1 MALTDRIHFSYA
13 ERDEAKAKEV
23 VASIIARV
31 RIEYSLYSLS
41 EADDKETFLE
51 EVITP
56 SIEAAD
62 HIIFLYTKEGA
73 LDPLLQSQFTLAS
86 NLNKPIIPVVIESSA
101 INIGY
106 LKVRSP
112 FSFRTSPLFFDDE
125 KDRIKLVE
133 QVHSVYGLSRR
144 GDIYGSN
151 VRITADGRLVVRRGS
166 EVIGW
171 VVKGKPF
178 DITLSKGQHM
188 LVFATDGSED
198 ADWAEYAL
206 TVPDNDSSIEIRPC
220 IGDVEHVRDN
230 TIKDQLFDPTNEQEL
245 EWDTL
250 ADTRDFKLSRTSQ
263 DNKKRDI
270 AIYSFLRKYQE
281 SLKPRPVPHY
291 TEYRIL
297 PKKYVYFVCLLLTV
311 GIWGKAVLW
320 LGAFALYLISFF
332 HINLAGDAWDWL
344 WDDTNFDMLLWAL
357 AVLVAYKVIVWA
369 YESFIH
375 KRDEIRNNAERAR
388 VTAFNDKLYTDLNGA
403 LAKFLISRNWK
414 PTLLERIK
422 GAYPETKLSFDYS
435 RLPDKYDYYND
446 ENKIGLD
453 IPQEAPTPLMQGTE
467 RKPSSGGKIFLGVL
481 LLLAIGFG
489 IYYFSSKPSD
499 GADSK
504 DDVTQVKGEDGT
516 VVYTLPG
523 NIRFT
528 MVKVEGGGYRMGNT
542 SAQAWRYE
550 KPVHN
555 VFVSDFYICECEVTQ
570 EMWTALMGNNPSA
583 NQTSPS
589 NPVENV
595 SWNDCQEFIRKL
607 NEKTGEN
614 FRLPTEAEWEYAA
627 RGGGKTRNA
636 KYSGGS
642 ILENV
647 GWYKGNSDRTSHP
660 VRQLAANELGIYD
673 MSGNVSEW
681 VSDYYDYYPKTEQH
695 DPTGPE
701 KGDKR
706 VYRGGSFESGLEL
719 TRLTIRA
726 GALPQKGNKSI
737 GLRLAK

>member
-1 MALTDRIHFSYA
+1 MALTDRLHVSYA
-13 ERDEAKAKEV
+13 ERDEAKAREIV
-23 VASIIARV
+23 EFITR
-31 RIEYSLYSLS
+31 RIRFSYSLYSLS
-41 EADDKETFLE
+41 AAEDKESFID
-51 EVITP
+51 EVIAP
-56 SIEAAD
+56 SIESAE
-62 HIIFLYTKEGA
+62 HVLFLYTKESA
-73 LDPLLQSQFTLAS
+73 SDAMLQRQFVMAS
-86 NLNKPIIPVVIESSA
+86 NLNKPILPVVISA
-101 INIGY
+101 STIEAGL
-106 LKVRSP
+106 LKAKSP
-112 FSFRTSPLFFDDE
+112 FPFRRQPLFFDRE
-125 KDRIKLVE
+125 ADRIGVVE
-133 QVHSVYGLSRR
+133 QVHSIFGLSKR

-151 VRITADGRLVVRRGS
+151 VRIATDRKVFVRRGS
-166 EVIGW
+166 DVIGW
-171 VVKGKPF
+171 VPPGKGY
-178 DITLSKGQHM
+178 DITLSKGHHI
-188 LVFATDGSED
+188 LSFATDSDDD
-198 ADWAEYAL
+198 ADWAEYVL
-206 TVPDNDSSIEIRPC
+206 SVPDNDSSMEIRPC
-220 IGDVEHVRDN
+220 IGDVERVRDN
-230 TIKDQLFDPTNEQEL
+230 TIQDQMFDPTNRQEL

-250 ADTRDFKLSRTSQ
+250 ADTRNFKLSRTSQ

-281 SLKPRPVPHY
+281 SLEPKPEPHY

-297 PKKYVYFVCLLLTV
+297 PKKYIYYICLLLTV
-311 GIWGKAVLW
+311 GIWGKAILW

-332 HINLAGDAWDWL
+332 HISLAGDAWDWL

-357 AVLVAYKVIVWA
+357 AVLIAYKFIVWA

-375 KRDEIRNNAERAR
+375 KRDEVRNNAERAR
-388 VTAFNDKLYTDLNGA
+388 VAAFNDKLYTDLNGA
-403 LAKFLISRNWK
+403 QVEYLTSRKWKLAIIK
-414 PTLLERIK
+414 RIN
-422 GAYPETKLSFDYS
+422 GAYPETKLYFDYS
-435 RLPDKYDYYND
+435 RLPDQNDYYNE

-453 IPQEAPTPLMQGTE
+453 IPQEAPTTLMQGTE
-467 RKPSSGGKIFLGVL
+467 RGSSSGIKIVLGIL
-481 LLLAIGFG
+481 ILLAIVFG

-499 GADSK
+499 EVDSK
-504 DDVTQVKGEDGT
+504 VGVCKLKEEDGT
-516 VVYTLPG
+516 AMYALSDD
-523 NIRFT
+523 IRFT

-555 VFVSDFYICECEVTQ
+555 VFVSDFYIGECEVTQ
-570 EMWTALMGNNPSA
+570 ALWTALMDDNPSA
-583 NQTSPS
+583 NKTSPS

-607 NEKTGEN
+607 NERTGEN

-647 GWYKGNSDRTSHP
+647 GWYKANSDKTSHP
-660 VRQLAANELGIYD
+660 VRQLAANELGLYD

-701 KGDKR
+701 NGTKR

-726 GALPQKGNKSI
+726 GSLPQQRNKTI